1 MSKYQ
6 KWSCTVNRHPAVNL
20 EIQHKTTFSHCL
32 KTLFITFSV
41 SSSIS
46 MEMERST
53 RMSWRRRSSRCWGR
67 SWRKANWRRSWR
79 SWTLTQTETLT
90 LKVRTRSSGAD
101 LLNRGVINL
110 VLTDLFCF
118 SVFSLLFRV
127 CDDAL
132 HSLAAETTDNKDR
145 THYDVSIIPPEIHSA
160 IKSWQ
165 FVSVDNV
172 GIDYYNIPCA

>member
-1 MSKYQ
+1 M
-6 KWSCTVNRHPAVNL
+6 
-20 EIQHKTTFSHCL
+20 
-32 KTLFITFSV
+32 
-41 SSSIS
+41 
-46 MEMERST
+46 
-53 RMSWRRRSSRCWGR
+53 
-67 SWRKANWRRSWR
+67 
-79 SWTLTQTETLT
+79 QTETLT

-160 IKSWQ
+160 IKS
-165 FVSVDNV
+165 
-172 GIDYYNIPCA
+172 